1 MALNCDQRYKWKFL
15 FLRKM
20 MWTKRTSINNAFVVT
35 DFLQSMSYFWWNSF
49 LKHDQPI
56 SFCNFIVF
64 NFTSQADTGN
74 SALFLSLLQGW
85 PRPGPCFLFVTTL
98 CVVIMMLTTICN
110 DKNDKRTWSQG
121 LLSWTNLWDGRERVR
136 CSRKA
141 FHVTDYCFHFLKKKN
156 NNNNNNENNQLE
168 QNNWRRSCS
177 IRMYNVDTFQRVS
190 VIDVAI
196 TSWIVC

>member
-1 MALNCDQRYKWKFL
+1 MNTIKDINESFS
-15 FLRKM
+15 F
-20 MWTKRTSINNAFVVT
+20 KRTSINNAFFVIE
-35 DFLQSMSYFWWNSF
+35 FLQSSSMSCFWWNSF
-49 LKHDQPI
+49 LKHDHPI

-64 NFTSQADTGN
+64 NFTSQAETGN

-141 FHVTDYCFHFLKKKN
+141 FQVTDYCFHFLKKKTTT
-156 NNNNNNENNQLE
+156 
-168 QNNWRRSCS
+168 
-177 IRMYNVDTFQRVS
+177 ITMTKKT
-190 VIDVAI
+190 
-196 TSWIVC
+196 TSWNKTIGEEVASLECIMWILFREFQWLMWPLPAE

>member
-1 MALNCDQRYKWKFL
+1 
-15 FLRKM
+15 M
-20 MWTKRTSINNAFVVT
+20 MRAKRTSINNAFVVI
-35 DFLQSMSYFWWNSF
+35 DFLLAMSYFWWNSF

-64 NFTSQADTGN
+64 NFTSQAETGN

-141 FHVTDYCFHFLKKKN
+141 FQVTDYCFHFLKKKTTT
-156 NNNNNNENNQLE
+156 
-168 QNNWRRSCS
+168 
-177 IRMYNVDTFQRVS
+177 ITMTTKT
-190 VIDVAI
+190 
-196 TSWIVC
+196 TSWNKTIGEEVVPLECIMWILFREFQWLMWPLPAE

>member
-1 MALNCDQRYKWKFL
+1 MK
-15 FLRKM
+15 
-20 MWTKRTSINNAFVVT
+20 V
-35 DFLQSMSYFWWNSF
+35 SF
-49 LKHDQPI
+49 FTKHDASQKNLHKQRI
-56 SFCNFIVF
+56 CCDRLSAINVILLVKFILKTRSTNFFCFIVF

-98 CVVIMMLTTICN
+98 CVVIMLLTTICN

-141 FHVTDYCFHFLKKKN
+141 FQVTDYCFHFLKKKN

-168 QNNWRRSCS
+168 RNNWRRSCT

>member
-1 MALNCDQRYKWKFL
+1 MKVS
-15 FLRKM
+15 FLRNM
-20 MWTKRTSINNAFVVT
+20 MRAKRTSIKNAFVVI
-35 DFLQSMSYFWWNSF
+35 DFLLAMSYFWWNSF
-49 LKHDQPI
+49 LKHDQSI

-64 NFTSQADTGN
+64 NFTSQAETGN

-141 FHVTDYCFHFLKKKN
+141 FQVTDYCFHFLKKKTT
-156 NNNNNNENNQLE
+156 
-168 QNNWRRSCS
+168 
-177 IRMYNVDTFQRVS
+177 IT
-190 VIDVAI
+190 ITTKT
-196 TSWIVC
+196 TSWNKTIGEEVVPLECIMWILFREFQWLMWPLPAE

>member
-15 FLRKM
+15 FLRNM
-20 MWTKRTSINNAFVVT
+20 MRTKRTSINNAFVVI

-64 NFTSQADTGN
+64 NFTSQAETGN

-98 CVVIMMLTTICN
+98 CVVIMMLTTIYN

-141 FHVTDYCFHFLKKKN
+141 FQVTDYCFHFLKKKTTT
-156 NNNNNNENNQLE
+156 
-168 QNNWRRSCS
+168 
-177 IRMYNVDTFQRVS
+177 ITMTTKT
-190 VIDVAI
+190 
-196 TSWIVC
+196 TSWNKTIGEEVVPLECIMWILFREFQWLMWPLPAE